1 VDGDGDVDVLGAANN
16 ADDIT
21 WWEND
26 GSENFTEHVIDGDF
40 GYASSVYATD
50 VDGDGDV
57 DVLGAANSADDI
69 TWWEND
75 GSENFTGHTIG
86 GDFDGAWS
94 VYATDVD
101 GDGDVDVLGAA
112 WMADDITWWE
122 QEVAPPDAPTNLD
135 ATAVSKTQIDL
146 SWQDNSAD
154 ESAFHIERSPDG
166 STGWTEIGTVGA
178 NEVSYSDTGLDC
190 GTTYH
195 YRVRAFRDSDGQ
207 YSGYSNVDDAATHAC
222 LSPDCYIYLP
232 LVMRIVA
239 PPSSPPVLNDI
250 SNPDGDGN
258 YTVSWSAVSGA
269 TTYTLEEDDN
279 ADFSTPTTVYSGSGT
294 SESMTGRDLGT
305 YYYRVKASNESG
317 STDWSNTESVVV
329 DVEPTGP
336 ETGHYTG
343 TPSVSFDVTGD
354 QQVCNFDITVPF
366 SSSSCRVRPSGCA
379 EIADSS
385 FTFTETHEL
394 FGVVMRIE
402 GTFDSRTHASGDY
415 SVSLCENQLISP
427 PSQGTWEASK

>member
-1 VDGDGDVDVLGAANN
+1 
-16 ADDIT
+16 
-21 WWEND
+21 
-26 GSENFTEHVIDGDF
+26 
-40 GYASSVYATD
+40 
-50 VDGDGDV
+50 V

-75 GSENFTGHTIG
+75 GSENFTGHTID
-86 GDFDGAWS
+86 GDFNGAWS

-112 WMADDITWWE
+112 WVADDITWWE
-122 QEVAPPDAPTNLD
+122 QEEVASLDAPTNLD
-135 ATAVSKTQIDL
+135 ATAVSETQNDL

-178 NEVSYSDTGLDC
+178 NEASYSDTGLDC

-207 YSGYSNVDDAATHAC
+207 YSGYSNVDDATTQAC
-222 LSPDCYIYLP
+222 PPPEYYIYLP
-232 LVMRIVA
+232 LVMLNA
-239 PPSSPPVLNDI
+239 GPPSPPSSPPVLNDI

-269 TTYTLEEDDN
+269 TSYTMEEDDN
-279 ADFSTPTTVYSGSGT
+279 AAFSSPTTVYSGSGT
-294 SESMTGRDLGT
+294 SESITGKDLGT
-305 YYYRVKASNESG
+305 YYYRVKASNEFG
-317 STDWSNTESVVV
+317 STDWSNTKSVVV

-336 ETGHYTG
+336 EAGHYTG
-343 TPSVSFDVTGD
+343 TPSVSFDVTED
-354 QQVCNFDITVPF
+354 QQVCNFGITVPF
-366 SSSSCRVRPSGCA
+366 SSTTCRIRPSGCA
-379 EIADSS
+379 EIADND
-385 FTFTETHEL
+385 FTFVKSHEA
-394 FGVVMRIE
+394 FGVIMRIE

-415 SVSLCENQLISP
+415 SVSLCGNQLISP